1 MSLPKSFIVGSLSV
15 NAAMATALEQDEV
28 LSLISSEVIH
38 RASVAAR
45 NDIAFGEQVM
55 VSMFLSMPSQAKQR
69 VASILLGRC
78 FVTGTERKI
87 SVAEFQ
93 GKMVDY
99 NTLLAQLTLW
109 NFEDF
114 FTYLSDAVKN
124 AAPSPDVTAP

>member
-1 MSLPKSFIVGSLSV
+1 MSLPKSFTIGALSA
-15 NAAMATALEQDEV
+15 NAAMATAIEQDEV
-28 LSLISSEVIH
+28 LSIISSEVIH

-45 NDIAFGEQVM
+45 NDIEFGEQIM

-78 FVTGTERKI
+78 VIAGTERKI
-87 SVAEFQ
+87 TVAEFQ
-93 GKMVDY
+93 GKMMDY
-99 NTLLAQLTLW
+99 NKLLAQLTLW

-124 AAPSPDVTAP
+124 VAPASNVTAP